1 MVLSKA
7 LVLKLVVAIGVCLLA
22 GVLGSVF
29 TSSGVGT
36 WYPTL
41 NKPSFTPPGWLF
53 GPVWT
58 VLYILM
64 GVAVALVWHKSIGID
79 AALAVFVVQLVLNV
93 LWSLFFFGLRLPA
106 LALVDIVLLWG
117 AIVATLVLFWRM
129 QPAAGLLLVPYLLW
143 VSFATVLNAAIVW
156 LNR

>member
-7 LVLKLVVAIGVCLLA
+7 LVVKLVVAIGVCLLA

-29 TSSGVGT
+29 TSSGVRT

-41 NKPSFTPPGWLF
+41 NKPPFTPPGWLF

-64 GVAVALVWHKSIGID
+64 GVAAALVWHKSLGVNT
-79 AALAVFVVQLVLNV
+79 ALAVFVVQLVLNV

-106 LALVDIVLLWG
+106 VALVDIVLLWG
-117 AIVATLVLFWRM
+117 AILATLVLFWRM

>member
-1 MVLSKA
+1 MGLSKA
-7 LVLKLVVAIGVCLLA
+7 LVLKLVVGIGVCLLA
-22 GVLGSVF
+22 VVLGSVF
-29 TSSGVGT
+29 TSSGVRT

-41 NKPSFTPPGWLF
+41 NKPPFTPPGWLF

-64 GVAVALVWHKSIGID
+64 GVAVALVWQRSSGVN
-79 AALAVFVVQLVLNV
+79 AALTVFSVQLVLNV

-106 LALVDIVLLWG
+106 LALVDIALLWG
-117 AIVATLVLFWRM
+117 AIVATLVLFWRT
-129 QPAAGLLLVPYLLW
+129 QPAAGALLVPYLLW
-143 VSFATVLNAAIVW
+143 VSFATMLNASIVW